1 MRLEWLI
8 LADAAEV
15 IGGKL
20 YLMGGGWDN
29 LTIAQSL
36 PSERQLA
43 IAASFRVPWNET
55 NQRHTVEIE
64 VASEDGA
71 VLGAI
76 SGQVEVGRPPGAK
89 QGQDQRS
96 QVAFGMNAKFGAL
109 GTYVIVARVEGEE
122 QGRVPFNVIAG
133 PQFAG
138 PTAIETPGGA

>member
-15 IGGKL
+15 LGGKL

-29 LTIAQSL
+29 LTISQSL
-36 PSERQLA
+36 PSERQMA
-43 IAASFRVPWNET
+43 IAASFRIPWHET

-71 VLGAI
+71 ILAVI
-76 SGQVEVGRPPGAK
+76 NGQLEVGRPPGVK

-96 QVAFGMNAKFGAL
+96 QVAFGLNAKFGAL

-133 PQFAG
+133 PGFTG
-138 PTAIETPGGA
+138 PPAIEAPGGA